1 MVRQPFA
8 FRGVIASLAKPLEA
22 FFLLVPIGSVS
33 AQDIDVAITRLLRDG
48 GISPD
53 VIFVVYFSTDENAL
67 LESLRSEH
75 IKERFEQTRRCRSL
89 AAVKICK
96 SSDFAS
102 PQTIHGDPDLL
113 NSFTSKEL
121 FDTYRIAG
129 MRFLSLRV
137 GVVIRAAPGSY
148 FLNPSGKKR
157 HFFIRSGL
165 LCRNSIE
172 ATYVASLLLGPLREA
187 ALELGNTPN
196 ILFVDTIGIAHF
208 AYSLVDLAMA
218 LQLFEVRP
226 DIRTFGSYGGLKE
239 IRLGIG
245 DYPMFLISAS
255 TSGNLA
261 SELDKTVKTSQPSR
275 IMTTILGAYQ
285 DSYPSLVH
293 RLDSE
298 YSVSGVDGE
307 SYFDTLREIRVHGE
321 DFLFTPGQ
329 PHAVELKR
337 PQLPKNFAKQFANI
351 QGKEVVH
358 HFKKANS
365 RKQVKPF
372 LLHDETLVNMP
383 NFQLW
388 LKDQAVSKVPVTVR
402 RVVYQEDKASKKMAE
417 TFVGYLRERWNGI
430 VPVVTSLQELESAA
444 PAPDEAVV
452 VVAAVA
458 GSGMELMRV
467 CRELRRYQ
475 PHGARIFMIGALVA
489 QSYRQLQQVI
499 SNLRLSEKPNQYSLE
514 VWCEFSPTRVAI
526 EQMREREL
534 KLWKSVVDSEQT
546 PADNI
551 LDFVR
556 ARIFLLEDVGMPLAG
571 RPSTFPFLARNV
583 NSPDWHIGKSFALWD
598 SGFKNGACAVDVLFT
613 VACWLQNARESGEL
627 KVVDRLSDGGFQQ
640 VVIAPD
646 CFLRFTDPVIQA
658 SILRA
663 GQDSEFNYTTSIE
676 FSARATEIIMKF
688 IELREVVALEF
699 LFALLVGR
707 LRLEPKHLRRLLD
720 AAVVNAD
727 ELETLLIDLTR
738 KKYLEG

>member
-8 FRGVIASLAKPLEA
+8 FRGVITDPAKPLEA
-22 FFLLVPIGSVS
+22 FFLLVPIGSLS
-33 AQDIDVAITRLLRDG
+33 HEEIDVSITRLLRDG

-53 VIFVVYFSTDENAL
+53 VIIVVYFSTDEEAL
-67 LESLRSEH
+67 IESLRSQH
-75 IKERFEQTRRCRSL
+75 IEERFDQTHRCRAL

-96 SSDFAS
+96 AGDFVS
-102 PQTIHGDPDLL
+102 LQTIHGDSDVLK
-113 NSFTSKEL
+113 SFTSEEL
-121 FDTYRIAG
+121 FDTYRMSG
-129 MRFLSLRV
+129 MRFLSSRA
-137 GVVIRAAPGSY
+137 GVVVRAAPGSY

-157 HFFIRSGL
+157 PFFIRSGL
-165 LCRNSIE
+165 LCRTSIE

-187 ALELGNTPN
+187 ALELKNTPN
-196 ILFVDTIGIAHF
+196 ILFVDTIGIAYF

-218 LQLFEVRP
+218 LQLLKVRP

-239 IRLGIG
+239 IHLGIG
-245 DYPMFLISAS
+245 DHPMFLISAS

-261 SELDKTVKTSQPSR
+261 SELDKAVKTSQPSK

-285 DSYPSLVH
+285 GSYPSLLH
-293 RLDSE
+293 RLDTE
-298 YSVSGVDGE
+298 NSGNVMDGE

-337 PQLPKNFAKQFANI
+337 PQLPKNFAKHFANI

-358 HFKKANS
+358 HFKRVNS
-365 RKQVKPF
+365 QKQVKPF
-372 LLHDETLVNMP
+372 LLHDETLVNIP
-383 NFQLW
+383 NFQVW

-402 RVVYQEDKASKKMAE
+402 RVVYQGDKASKEMAV
-417 TFVGYLRERWNGI
+417 TFVDYLREKWDGT
-430 VPVVTSLQELESAA
+430 VPVVTSLTDLEKIT
-444 PAPDEAVV
+444 PIPDEAVV

-499 SNLRLSEKPNQYSLE
+499 SNLRLSEIPNRYSLE

-534 KLWKSVVDSEQT
+534 KVWRSVVENDPPFVDT
-546 PADNI
+546 VT
-551 LDFVR
+551 DFAR
-556 ARIFLLEDVGMPLAG
+556 ARISQLEDVGMPSVG
-571 RPSTFPFLARNV
+571 KPSTFPFLARDI
-583 NSPDWHIGKSFALWD
+583 NSAEWKIGKSFALWN
-598 SGFKNGACAVDVLFT
+598 SGFENVDCAVDVLFT
-613 VACWLQNARESGEL
+613 VACWLQNARESGDL
-627 KVVDRLSDGGFQQ
+627 KVADRLSDGGFQQ

-663 GQDSEFNYTTSIE
+663 GQDTEFNYTTSIE
-676 FSARATEIIMKF
+676 FSARATEIILKF

-707 LRLEPKHLRRLLD
+707 IRLEPKHLRRLLD
-720 AAVVNAD
+720 AAVANAE
-727 ELETLLIDLTR
+727 ELERLLIDRTR
-738 KKYLEG
+738 KKYLAD